1 MLWTWGTSRVPRRL
15 SMMLLIDLTSLF
27 LAACGGAAAMWVV
40 MWFRAPLLEPL
51 DEDEAGFA
59 RDTISKLQDLT
70 RRVKDEVDQH
80 AVCVEEI
87 SAQLT
92 NTDDNDESAVLAAV
106 AQLIDANQ
114 QMQRKLDTA
123 EERLKTQARQIE
135 SHAVEARTDALTQV
149 ANRRALD
156 DELKRCV
163 ADLAR
168 RGMPTTVMLLDV
180 DHFKRFNDTHGHP
193 AGDDILRAVARVVR
207 QAVGEIGFVARYG
220 GEEFAVVFAG
230 LAGTAAIPHGE
241 RARVAIATAGVK
253 HGGRELRVTASAG
266 VAEVLAG
273 DTEKEVLGR
282 ADEALYASKNGGR
295 NCGHHND
302 GRTNH
307 LIKLEQPAV
316 VATSPVA
323 EQLGDEWMFEAEVAT
338 EALYREAIPHVS
350 SRPAFFDDLI
360 RRLSQWRRG
369 HSPLTV
375 ILVQVDGLP
384 RVVAEH
390 GLSSAEVVLRVAAQ
404 LINAVMRDMDHAS
417 RLSEDT
423 FALILPGAL
432 LHDGVAIA
440 ERLREAVERCRL
452 PRKAGAN
459 WFTISSGVV
468 EASDG
473 DDLRRILQRGR
484 SALAA
489 AVNQGRN
496 CVVGRDALG
505 AHVLEADVAAL

>member
-1 MLWTWGTSRVPRRL
+1 ML
-15 SMMLLIDLTSLF
+15 LLIDLLSLF

-40 MWFRAPLLEPL
+40 MWFRAPLPELIGE
-51 DEDEAGFA
+51 EEAGFA
-59 RDTISKLQDLT
+59 RDTLSKLQDLT
-70 RRVKDEVDQH
+70 RRVSAEVDQH

-87 SAQLT
+87 NAQLHSAE
-92 NTDDNDESAVLAAV
+92 DNDEEAVLSAV

-114 QMQRKLDTA
+114 QMQRKLDSA

-156 DELKRCV
+156 DELKRCA
-163 ADLAR
+163 ADMAR
-168 RGMPTTVMLLDV
+168 RGTPTTVMLLDV
-180 DHFKRFNDTHGHP
+180 DHFKRFNDAHGHQ
-193 AGDDILRAVARVVR
+193 AGDDVLRTVARAVRT
-207 QAVGEIGFVARYG
+207 AVGEIGFVARYG

-230 LAGTAAIPHGE
+230 LAASAAIPHSE
-241 RARVAIATAGVK
+241 RARLAIGACSVK
-253 HGGRELRVTASAG
+253 AGGRDLRVTASAG

-273 DTEKEVLGR
+273 DSEKEVVGR

-307 LIKLEQPAV
+307 LIKIEQPAIA
-316 VATSPVA
+316 ATTPVHDK
-323 EQLGDEWMFEAEVAT
+323 LGDEWLFEADVPT
-338 EALYREAIPHVS
+338 ETLFKEPIPHVS
-350 SRPAFFDDLI
+350 TRPAFFDDLI

-369 HSPLTV
+369 NSPLTV
-375 ILVQVDGLP
+375 ILVQVDGL
-384 RVVAEH
+384 AKIITEH
-390 GLSSAEVVLRVAAQ
+390 GPTASAVVLRVSAQ
-404 LINAVMRDMDHAS
+404 LINAVMRDMDHVA
-417 RLSEDT
+417 RLGEDT

-452 PRKAGAN
+452 PRKAGAT
-459 WFTISSGVV
+459 WFTISAGVV

-473 DDLRRILQRGR
+473 DDLRRILQRAR
-484 SALAA
+484 SSLSA

-505 AHVLEADVAAL
+505 AQVLEADVAPL

>member
-1 MLWTWGTSRVPRRL
+1 ML
-15 SMMLLIDLTSLF
+15 LLIDLTSLL
-27 LAACGGAAAMWVV
+27 LAGLGGAAAMWAV
-40 MWFRAPLLEPL
+40 MWFRAPLPEPI
-51 DEDEAGFA
+51 DETEASFA
-59 RDTISKLQDLT
+59 RDTLSKLQDLT
-70 RRVKDEVDQH
+70 RKVAAEVDQH

-87 SAQLT
+87 NAQLT
-92 NTDDNDESAVLAAV
+92 STDDNDEAAVLSAV
-106 AQLIDANQ
+106 AQLIDANK
-114 QMQRKLDTA
+114 QMQKKLDTA

-163 ADLAR
+163 ADMAR
-168 RGMPTTVMLLDV
+168 RGTPTTVMLLDV
-180 DHFKRFNDTHGHP
+180 DHFKRFNDAHGHQ
-193 AGDDILRAVARVVR
+193 AGDDVLRSVARVVR
-207 QAVGEIGFVARYG
+207 AAVGEIGFVARYG

-230 LAGTAAIPHGE
+230 LSAPQAIGHSE
-241 RARVAIATAGVK
+241 RARQAIGAASVK
-253 HGGRELRVTASAG
+253 VGGRDLRVTASAG

-273 DTEKEVLGR
+273 DSEKEVIGR
-282 ADEALYASKNGGR
+282 ADEALYASKKIGR

-302 GRTNH
+302 GRVNH
-307 LIKLEQPAV
+307 LIKLEPVQ
-316 VATSPVA
+316 VASPIT
-323 EQLGDEWMFEAEVAT
+323 EKLGDEWMFEAEVPT
-338 EALYREAIPHVS
+338 DTLFREPIPHVS

-369 HSPLTV
+369 NSPLTV

-384 RVVAEH
+384 RVISEH
-390 GLSSAEVVLRVAAQ
+390 GASASEVVLRVSAQ
-404 LINAVMRDMDHAS
+404 LINAVMRDMDHVA
-417 RLSEDT
+417 RLGEDT

-452 PRKAGAN
+452 PRRAGAT
-459 WFTISSGVV
+459 WFTISAGVV

-505 AHVLEADVAAL
+505 AQVLEADVALN